1 MRDILI
7 VLRLHYRLEGG
18 IGGGGSP
25 PRKFFKG
32 LQTLLKLGLRKILKH
47 QFFSQDPRSDPRLF
61 QVCFCLMYILP
72 PPQKKREITRRKKHG
87 IPTKNGKKN

>member
-1 MRDILI
+1 MDIYGVRDILI

-18 IGGGGSP
+18 GIGGGRP
-25 PRKFFKG
+25 PRKIFKG

-61 QVCFCLMYILP
+61 QVCPVVLFLRLLGQP
-72 PPQKKREITRRKKHG
+72 ENLQ
-87 IPTKNGKKN
+87 IPIY